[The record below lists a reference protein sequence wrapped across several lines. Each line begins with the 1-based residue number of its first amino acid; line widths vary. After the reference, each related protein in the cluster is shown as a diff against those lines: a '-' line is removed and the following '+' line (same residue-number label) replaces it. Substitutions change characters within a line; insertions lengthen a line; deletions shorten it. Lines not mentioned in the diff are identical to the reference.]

1 MRLLGAELSRLI
13 GRRFTK
19 IMTGTVL
26 LVLVIIGIGVAA
38 TSHPHNAATRAA
50 ALAQIQQI
58 HQQQLQD
65 QQECEQEQKPGGA
78 TTKSPMFPPG
88 FDCSHLADFSATPDE
103 VASFEPHQFTFR
115 TDAADTIALVGFLLV
130 LLAFAVGASFV
141 GAEWSSGGMM
151 TLLLWRPRR
160 LRVLSAKLAALLIG
174 TLATGIVVSV
184 AWVAGMWAIA
194 SARGDASRITNG
206 LLTSLALTDVR
217 ALALVLAAA
226 VLGFGIASIGRHT
239 ATALGVAI
247 GYVVIFELGAR
258 IVLRLVDVPRPERFF
273 LSGYAAA
280 WLDKSQHYLDDR
292 ACRHQFG
299 GGSCQPTT
307 WMIHMN
313 QGAVV
318 GGVLVAVVLLWTFVA
333 FRRRDIT

>member
-1 MRLLGAELSRLI
+1 MRLLRAELSRLI

-26 LVLVIIGIGVAA
+26 LVLIAIGIGLAV
-38 TSHPHNAATRAA
+38 TSHQHNAATRAA

-58 HQQQLQD
+58 HQQQLAD
-65 QQECEQEQKPGGA
+65 QRDCEQQQKTGQP
-78 TTKSPMFPPG
+78 SPRGVMYPPG
-88 FDCSHLADFSATPDE
+88 FDCAQLASFAPTADE
-103 VASFEPHQFTFR
+103 VESFEPHQFTFR
-115 TDAADTIALVGFLLV
+115 DETGDTLALVGFLLS

-160 LRVLSAKLAALLIG
+160 LRLLAGKLAALLISV
-174 TLATGIVVSV
+174 LVTGIMVSV
-184 AWVAGMWAIA
+184 AWVAGLYAIA
-194 SARGDASRITNG
+194 TTRGDAGRVTDG
-206 LLTSLALTDVR
+206 LLISLALTDAR

-226 VLGFGIASIGRHT
+226 VLGFGLASIGRHT
-239 ATALGVAI
+239 ATALGVAV

-258 IVLRLVDVPRPERFF
+258 IVLRLIDVPRPERFL
-273 LSGYAAA
+273 LSNYAAA
-280 WLDKSQHYLDDR
+280 WLNKSQRFLDDR
-292 ACRHQFG
+292 ACRHQIG
-299 GGSCQPTT
+299 GGPCESVN

-318 GGVLVAVVLLWTFVA
+318 GGVLVVVVLVWTFVA

>member
-1 MRLLGAELSRLI
+1 MRLLGAELSRLV

-19 IMTGTVL
+19 IMTGSVL
-26 LVLVIIGIGVAA
+26 LVLVIIGIGFAA
-38 TSHPHNAATRAA
+38 TSHHHNAATRAA

-65 QQECEQEQKPGGA
+65 QQDCEQQQKTGGTA
-78 TTKSPMFPPG
+78 PNGAIYPPG
-88 FDCSHLADFSATPDE
+88 FDCSQLGAFSPTPDE

-115 TDAADTIALVGFLLV
+115 TDASDTIDLVGFLLV

-160 LRVLSAKLAALLIG
+160 LRVLSGKLAALLIG

-194 SARGDASRITNG
+194 STRGDASGITSG
-206 LLTSLALTDVR
+206 LLTSLALTDAR
-217 ALALVLAAA
+217 ALALILAAA
-226 VLGFGIASIGRHT
+226 VLGFCIASIGRHT

-258 IVLRLVDVPRPERFF
+258 IVLRLIDVPRPERFF

-280 WLDKSQHYLDDR
+280 WLDKRQLYVDDR

-299 GGSCQPTT
+299 PGSCEPIR